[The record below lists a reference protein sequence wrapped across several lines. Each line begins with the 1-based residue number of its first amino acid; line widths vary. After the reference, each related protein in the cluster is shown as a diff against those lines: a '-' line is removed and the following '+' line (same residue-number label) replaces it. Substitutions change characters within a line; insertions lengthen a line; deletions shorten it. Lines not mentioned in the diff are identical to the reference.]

1 MLAKQAKAADAGGL
15 LPPVART
22 GRHLLASR
30 HAHPHL
36 RLPRARSLDPRVS
49 AVTVPAAERPPV
61 FYGVPPPALRV
72 WAGLL
77 VGAALVCLDAAWART
92 HATDTVVFVL
102 FWLGVLRFL
111 LPAAA
116 YLCRPE
122 VLRGERLA
130 LVAATGLF
138 CSLPRFLLDP
148 GSPVGADELASW
160 RRIED
165 IFATGS
171 LDRPSA
177 LVPALDGFPG
187 LHVLAAALRS
197 LSGLSSYAVG
207 VVLVTTGV
215 VLSLLGVFL
224 LAERLLGSARLGS
237 LAAVVYATSPSLLFL
252 DTQLSFEAIGLPL
265 AIWTLV
271 AVGRIH
277 DPRATR
283 AAQLGWFGVA
293 LLLGVAVIVTH
304 ALSGIFLFLLLA
316 AIVVATVV
324 ALAARC
330 SGHRQGVL
338 FAVAAVALCA
348 VLARLI
354 DRFELVVVA
363 SALVLAGAGRGVRA
377 ILRSGPGT
385 GRTAGAVLTVALT
398 ALFALAAGLWL
409 DASTSGVIPLLTPQL
424 DRLPEQLLE
433 LAQRESAV
441 QQLVAPPAG
450 PQLERVLVYL
460 APLVAALLVLLGLRT
475 LPGMRPRGPLVVA
488 LSLVGCAYLVTVPFV
503 LHGVDAAGA
512 RRGWSFGFLGVALL
526 AAMAL
531 GRLLERR
538 RSITPLLARR
548 VLVPAFLT
556 VLMVGNVAAG
566 PAAEYRFPGPFSFGS
581 DARSLTQETR
591 TAVRWFERTQGPARR
606 VIADRSTSVAF
617 AFLGGEDPQRASTG
631 YPLWEFTF
639 AAARP
644 SANVLVQTQSRGV
657 EFLIIDKRM
666 TSLVPRIGYY
676 YDPSEPAAGSRSV
689 PPPQAAIA
697 KYGRVPWASRI
708 YESDH
713 LAIYRLDYG
722 VLGTCGDKH
731 RVEPGVRCP

>member
-1 MLAKQAKAADAGGL
+1 M
-15 LPPVART
+15 
-22 GRHLLASR
+22 
-30 HAHPHL
+30 
-36 RLPRARSLDPRVS
+36 S

-61 FYGVPPPALRV
+61 LYGVPPPALRV

-102 FWLGVLRFL
+102 FWIGVLRFL

-116 YLCRPE
+116 YLCRAE

-138 CSLPRFLLDP
+138 FSLPRFLLDP

-160 RRIED
+160 RRVED

-187 LHVLAAALRS
+187 LHALSAALRS
-197 LSGLSSYAVG
+197 LTGLSTSAMG
-207 VVLVTTGV
+207 VVLVTAGV

-237 LAAVVYATSPSLLFL
+237 LAAVVYATNSSMMFL
-252 DTQLSFEAIGLPL
+252 DTQFSFEAIGLPL

-271 AVGRIH
+271 AVSRIH
-277 DPRATR
+277 DPRASR
-283 AAQLGWFGVA
+283 AAQLGWFGIA
-293 LLLGVAVIVTH
+293 LLLGAAVIVTH

-338 FAVAAVALCA
+338 FAVAAFALCA
-348 VLARLI
+348 VLARFI

-363 SALVLAGAGRGVRA
+363 SALALAGAGRGVRA

-385 GRTAGAVLTVALT
+385 GRTASAVLTVALT
-398 ALFALAAGLWL
+398 ALFALGAGIWL
-409 DASTSGVIPLLTPQL
+409 DASTSGVVTLLTPHL
-424 DRLPEQLLE
+424 DRLTEQLQE
-433 LAQRESAV
+433 LAQRESV
-441 QQLVAPPAG
+441 VRGLVAPPAG
-450 PQLERVLVYL
+450 PQFERVLAYA
-460 APLVAALLVLLGLRT
+460 APLVAALLALLGLRT
-475 LPGMRPRGPLVVA
+475 LPAMRPRGPLVVA

-503 LHGVDAAGA
+503 LHGVHAGGA
-512 RRGWSFGFLGVALL
+512 RRGWAFGFLGIALL
-526 AAMAL
+526 AALAV
-531 GRLLERR
+531 GPLLERR
-538 RSITPLLARR
+538 HSITPLLARR
-548 VLVPAFLT
+548 VLVPASLALL
-556 VLMVGNVAAG
+556 VIGNVSAG
-566 PAAEYRFPGPFSFGS
+566 PSAEYRFPGPFSFGS
-581 DARSLTQETR
+581 DARSLTDETR

-617 AFLGGEDPQRASTG
+617 AFLGSESPERASTG

-639 AAARP
+639 DAARP
-644 SANVLVQTQSRGV
+644 SANVLVQTEARGV
-657 EFLIIDKRM
+657 EYLIVDKRM
-666 TSLVPRIGYY
+666 TSLVPRSGYY
-676 YDPSEPAAGSRSV
+676 YTPSEPEAGTRSV
-689 PPPQAAIA
+689 PPSQAAIA

-713 LAIYRLDYG
+713 LAIYRLDYAA
-722 VLGTCGDKH
+722 LGTCGDKH